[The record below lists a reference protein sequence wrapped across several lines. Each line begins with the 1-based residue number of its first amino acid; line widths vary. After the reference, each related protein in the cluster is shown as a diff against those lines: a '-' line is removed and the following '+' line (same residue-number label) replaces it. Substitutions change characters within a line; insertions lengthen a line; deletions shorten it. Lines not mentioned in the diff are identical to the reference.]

1 MNQITDAIKHIIIIN
16 VIVFIAPQILQSD
29 FTNILALHFPKNE
42 HFGFWQ
48 YVTHMFMHGGFTH
61 LLFNM
66 YGLWAF
72 VIAAIALGARRRSR
86 QNQAAEVKPAA
97 ILDQGDG

>member
-1 MNQITDAIKHIIIIN
+1 MRRTGRKKEWSVVLFCGAILILLPPLISLYDKAD
-16 VIVFIAPQILQSD
+16 FFMSLPQ
-29 FTNILALHFPKNE
+29 A
-42 HFGFWQ
+42 
-48 YVTHMFMHGGFTH
+48 YVV
-61 LLFNM
+61 M

-97 ILDQGDG
+97 IRDQGDG